1 MPGTTELELKN
12 MILRDN
18 FLNDKL
24 EDSKYTVSEKP
35 HLKLIENRKTADLY
49 AVDEGKGCTVS
60 LNFDRDPSTATLKT
74 NPAMLNDI
82 VQGGILQE
90 AFKIKPEAKQILAS
104 LIFGGLFGFVFGLM
118 F

>member
-1 MPGTTELELKN
+1 

-35 HLKLIENRKTADLY
+35 ALKLVERGKKADLY
-49 AVDEGKGCTVS
+49 AVDEEKGCTIA
-60 LNFDRDPSTATLKT
+60 LCFDRDSSTATLKT
-74 NPAMLNDI
+74 NPALLNDI

-90 AFKIKPEAKQILAS
+90 AFKIKPEARQLLGM